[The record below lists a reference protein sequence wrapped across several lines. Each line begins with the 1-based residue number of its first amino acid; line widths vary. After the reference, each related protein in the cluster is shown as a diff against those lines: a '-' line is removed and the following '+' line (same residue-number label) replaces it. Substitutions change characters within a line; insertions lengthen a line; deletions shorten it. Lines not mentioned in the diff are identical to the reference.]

1 MAIKYIN
8 INLRNIYLFIIFILQ
23 YMTEDISKL
32 KKTLEEKKKE
42 LMKLEKIKN
51 EKNKPKK
58 NNLVVVDTNYLTD
71 DEDYNNDEI
80 PKMYCKLG
88 NKKTI
93 CVYGIRN
100 RLPISLRPEQWE
112 RLYQFMQSGELHRF
126 IKTNQERLA
135 K

>member
-80 PKMYCKLG
+80 PKLYCKLG

>member
-42 LMKLEKIKN
+42 LMKLEKIKHA
-51 EKNKPKK
+51 KNKTNK